1 LQQEGFAAKIT
12 DSPAATLMDGRHAKL
27 AKKRSKPR
35 ADREPSLE
43 ESLEQLDET
52 VRRLEEGEIGL
63 SEALQQYE
71 KGVKLL
77 RACYDLLEKAE
88 RRIELLSGV
97 DAEGRPVSTPMDEPS
112 PSLDEKA
119 PDRRQSTGAPL
130 FPSKGGG
137 QAGEQ
142 RDMDDSRGGT

>member
-1 LQQEGFAAKIT
+1 
-12 DSPAATLMDGRHAKL
+12 M
-27 AKKRSKPR
+27 AKKRSKLR

-43 ESLEQLDET
+43 ESLEQLDDT
-52 VRRLEEGEIGL
+52 VRQLEEGEIGL

-97 DAEGRPVSTPMDEPS
+97 DAEGRPISTPIDEPS

-119 PDRRQSTGAPL
+119 PGGRQSKDAPL

-137 QAGEQ
+137 LDDEEA
-142 RDMDDSRGGT
+142 DVDDSPGGI